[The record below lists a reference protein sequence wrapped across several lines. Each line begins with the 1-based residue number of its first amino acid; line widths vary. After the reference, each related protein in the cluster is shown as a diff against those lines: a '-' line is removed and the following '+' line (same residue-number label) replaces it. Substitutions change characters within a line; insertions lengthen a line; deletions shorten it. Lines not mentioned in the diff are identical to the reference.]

1 MGKQTVGYQLI
12 FIISRRTN
20 LKRFDNIALL
30 VLERLELGLWVNVS
44 AVAGSVKQE
53 LALIITQQP
62 ASQVVIGDVDSE
74 ITMQK
79 GSERADQAEE
89 QLAARG
95 RSTVASQRGLALFR
109 DVDLASK
116 VSIDLHIPETHYL

>member
-1 MGKQTVGYQLI
+1 VGKQTVGYQLI

-74 ITMQK
+74 ITRQK

-89 QLAARG
+89 QLAACG

-109 DVDLASK
+109 DVDLAAK